1 MPGIKPG
8 MTESENSEM
17 THHIL
22 VMLFFAGIG
31 GGALTS
37 LVGGAAVVTYP
48 ALIAVGIP
56 PLTATTCNLTASF
69 PGSFFA
75 ALSDRKQL
83 PPLDRAFFGMVIASM
98 LGAAFGAALLLATP
112 QTVFA
117 VLVPVLLGFA
127 TVLFAFAQPIGKWL
141 RARAQKRG
149 RDIDFSV
156 TNLKMLLP
164 VSFYGGYFGAG
175 VGVLI
180 LAVMSIA
187 TDGDYRSA
195 NVTKNLVTSL
205 NTATA
210 AAIFVAKGTV
220 LWPQTLAM
228 MAGSIIGGLLGASL
242 ARIAPREVMRVAVIA
257 VGFAL
262 TGYFAW
268 SYWF

>member
-1 MPGIKPG
+1 MSLH
-8 MTESENSEM
+8 T
-17 THHIL
+17 L
-22 VMLFFAGIG
+22 VMLFLAGIG

-48 ALIAVGIP
+48 ALIAAGIP

-69 PGSFFA
+69 PGSFLA

-83 PPLDRAFFGMVIASM
+83 PPLNRAFAGMVIASM
-98 LGAAFGAALLLATP
+98 LGAALGAGLLLATP
-112 QTVFA
+112 QHVFA
-117 VLVPVLLGFA
+117 VLVPLLLGFA
-127 TVLFAFAQPIGKWL
+127 TVLFAFAQPVGKWL
-141 RARAQKRG
+141 RTRAQKRG

-228 MAGSIIGGLLGASL
+228 MAGSVIGGLLGASL
-242 ARIAPREVMRVAVIA
+242 ARIAPRAVMRVAVTS
-257 VGFAL
+257 VGAAL
-262 TGYFAW
+262 TAYFAW
-268 SYWF
+268 AYWF